1 MMTVIRPLGLR
12 TPIIFKRMKNVQF
25 CCGGNRIEGWDNH
38 DQDTADITKRLPYG
52 DNTVDFILCEHGL
65 EHVNCGHGWLFL
77 RECWRILKPDGVLRV
92 CVPKALEMLD
102 LGHCIDLIIGHG
114 HQMIYNEEILGK
126 MMNLAG
132 LVHAHKTE
140 RKDCDQH
147 WKTIGLA
154 KDDLETLRM
163 EAVK

>member
-65 EHVNCGHGWLFL
+65 EHVNCGHGFLFL
-77 RECWRILKPDGVLRV
+77 RECHRILNLGGVLRI
-92 CVPKALEMLD
+92 CVPVAFRMPNRD
-102 LGHCIDLIIGHG
+102 HAIDLIIGHG
-114 HQMIYNEEILGK
+114 HQMIYDHDTLAH
-126 MMNLAG
+126 MLALAG
-132 LVHAHKTE
+132 FRDGRETP
-140 RKDCDQH
+140 RRDCDQH